1 MSKPIKIDVEQI
13 RREAE
18 EMYAAG
24 GFSCSETVVLATM
37 RHLDPD
43 MPERMVAAATGF
55 AMGVGRSKCLCG
67 AVTGGVMCLG
77 YLFGRTRPKEPG
89 SEKCVA
95 LAHELQESFRQ
106 NNQGVLCCHVYLK
119 DMDFASP
126 ERKARCGGFV
136 GEIAAKVAEIVA
148 RELEV
153 RED

>member
-67 AVTGGVMCLG
+67 AVTGGAMCLG
-77 YLFGRTRPKEPG
+77 YMFGRTRPNEPG
-89 SEKCVA
+89 NEKCLA
-95 LAHELQESFRQ
+95 LVNEMQESFRQ
-106 NNQGVLCCHVYLK
+106 AYKGVLCCHVYLQ
-119 DMDFASP
+119 DVEFASP

-136 GEIAAKVAEIVA
+136 GQVAGKVAEIVA
-148 RELEV
+148 RELGA
-153 RED
+153 RD